1 MHFGGPPDIV
11 CAQANGFAIAGSL
24 RAIRRG
30 VLRKLPK
37 LQGMGI
43 TLLQRERTEA
53 LDLSVKE
60 SERPSQMMI
69 TLLPYSRLDSIRRLR
84 SFFTK

>member
-1 MHFGGPPDIV
+1 
-11 CAQANGFAIAGSL
+11 
-24 RAIRRG
+24 
-30 VLRKLPK
+30 
-37 LQGMGI
+37 MGI